1 MLTESAKLVQRWY
14 NDKTHRSEDSGDAH
28 QSQSIVPLSVATY
41 AGPPRPASPA
51 PRIWLIS
58 SDKSYLARMDRRRR
72 PISVGC
78 SVPGRKPPSRYSTG
92 SDGPHRCCVT
102 LCCVYMLHYDFTVF
116 ALSKCTFYLLTY
128 WSRLTN
134 KQRLIFLAAKGRIKS
149 SMYTQTHRRNTY
161 KHVETSRMRGVASR
175 AHARTLSASIVQ
187 RVAISAGN
195 SPPPVWAIRPIWNT
209 VSLAHASLTLCTAD
223 SPSLGSLRRLQQV
236 AKMPT
241 AEGSRRCDAA
251 RCQATLDTYYNIGLY
266 TANAW
271 RCVER

>member
-58 SDKSYLARMDRRRR
+58 SDKSYLDRMDRRRR

-102 LCCVYMLHYDFTVF
+102 PCCVYMLHCEFSRYPNVLFN
-116 ALSKCTFYLLTY
+116 LLTY
-128 WSRLTN
+128 WSRLSN

-149 SMYTQTHRRNTY
+149 SMYTQTHKRNTY
-161 KHVETSRMRGVASR
+161 KHDETPRIRGVASC
-175 AHARTLSASIVQ
+175 AHARTLSVGCRARIPPKVP
-187 RVAISAGN
+187 ISAGQFAP
-195 SPPPVWAIRPIWNT
+195 SRLGNT
-209 VSLAHASLTLCTAD
+209 
-223 SPSLGSLRRLQQV
+223 PRLIHGTV
-236 AKMPT
+236 P
-241 AEGSRRCDAA
+241 
-251 RCQATLDTYYNIGLY
+251 ATYSVGM
-266 TANAW
+266 W
-271 RCVER
+271 

>member
-14 NDKTHRSEDSGDAH
+14 NDKTHRSEDSGDAY

-102 LCCVYMLHYDFTVF
+102 PCCVYMLHCDFRVF

-149 SMYTQTHRRNTY
+149 SMYTQTYRRNTY
-161 KHVETSRMRGVASR
+161 KHVETSRMRGVASCEHS
-175 AHARTLSASIVQ
+175 AHPLSN
-187 RVAISAGN
+187 GC
-195 SPPPVWAIRPIWNT
+195 PFPLAIRPHPSGQYAPYETRFLWPMPVWPFARRT
-209 VSLAHASLTLCTAD
+209 HPVLA
-223 SPSLGSLRRLQQV
+223 LGVVYNRSQKCPQQRGLAAAMRPV
-236 AKMPT
+236 AKILW
-241 AEGSRRCDAA
+241 
-251 RCQATLDTYYNIGLY
+251 TLIIT
-266 TANAW
+266 
-271 RCVER
+271 